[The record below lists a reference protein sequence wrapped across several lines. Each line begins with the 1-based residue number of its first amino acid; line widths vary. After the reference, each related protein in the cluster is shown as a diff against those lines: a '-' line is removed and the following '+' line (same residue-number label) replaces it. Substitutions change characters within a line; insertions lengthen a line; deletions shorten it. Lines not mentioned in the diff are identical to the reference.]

1 MAGEH
6 VIVVALEDLATAGIV
21 AAGAAQFAMEKNATR
36 IALIHILDPALVSSG
51 LAGLIS
57 GAAPMVETVAD
68 GEKILMLAEQ
78 TIKSEFAA
86 TQRPLPDI
94 SHELV
99 EGRPG
104 RAISQAAEEV
114 SASGIVLGAR
124 RPHAL
129 GRLAHPDVVD
139 FLRGHTSIPVHVVAL
154 QERPTT

>member
-1 MAGEH
+1 MADEG

-21 AAGAAQFAMEKNATR
+21 ATGAAQFAMEKKLR
-36 IALIHILDPALVSSG
+36 RVVLLHVLDPALVSNG

-57 GAAPMVETVAD
+57 GAAPIVETVED
-68 GEKILMLAEQ
+68 GEKILMVAEQ
-78 TIKSEFAA
+78 TVKAEFEAV
-86 TQRPLPDI
+86 QRPLPAM

-104 RAISQAAEEV
+104 QAISQAAEKA
-114 SASGIVLGAR
+114 SASAIVLGAR

-139 FLRGHTSIPVHVVAL
+139 FLRGHCKIPVHVVAL
-154 QERPTT
+154 QESTST